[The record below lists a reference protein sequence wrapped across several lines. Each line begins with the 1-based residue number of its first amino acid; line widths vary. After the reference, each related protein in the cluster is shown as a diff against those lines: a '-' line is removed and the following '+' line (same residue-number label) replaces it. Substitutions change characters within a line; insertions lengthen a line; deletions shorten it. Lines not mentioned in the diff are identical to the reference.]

1 MASDRLGALAKVASL
16 PTLPTLPEGNFV
28 EGVSLFADDGE
39 TKSVSAAL
47 ADRAAQ
53 LGGEFP
59 GIFDN
64 FAMRRAY
71 AQAEDDAVLK
81 RQAETAYA
89 SSLRRVTIT
98 PPPGAVS
105 PRTKPRP
112 ARAVSPPLPAPKKRR
127 TCRITVVDTPHL
139 RLSRTVSLDSLSP

>member
-1 MASDRLGALAKVASL
+1 MASDRLGALAKAASL
-16 PTLPTLPEGNFV
+16 PTLPTLPENFV

-39 TKSVSAAL
+39 TKSVSSAL

-59 GIFDN
+59 GIFEN

-71 AQAEDDAVLK
+71 AQAEDDAILK

-98 PPPGAVS
+98 PPP
-105 PRTKPRP
+105 
-112 ARAVSPPLPAPKKRR
+112 
-127 TCRITVVDTPHL
+127 
-139 RLSRTVSLDSLSP
+139 